1 MNLGDLPPQLP
12 QCVTEVTLDE
22 VTMSRG
28 VLLHDLPQLQKVTV
42 KWMNLGDLPLQLP
55 QCVTEVTLVYVTM
68 SRRVLLH
75 DLQQL
80 QKITLKRMNLGNLP
94 LQLPYSLTD
103 ILLTGVHMSID
114 SWLSLVD
121 HLEHT
126 PHPVQ
131 CDIGDCYVEQIS
143 EVNRLM
149 ERVQSSRCLL
159 VMKVH
164 VGGNPIS
171 FKCQKVAEG

>member
-1 MNLGDLPPQLP
+1 MSRGVLLHDLPQLQKVTLWDMNLGDLPLQLP
-12 QCVTEVTLDE
+12 QCVTEVTLWK

-28 VLLHDLPQLQKVTV
+28 VLLHDLPQLQKVTLRD
-42 KWMNLGDLPLQLP
+42 MNLRD
-55 QCVTEVTLVYVTM
+55 
-68 SRRVLLH
+68 
-75 DLQQL
+75 
-80 QKITLKRMNLGNLP
+80 LP

-103 ILLTGVHMSID
+103 ISLTGVNMSID

-131 CDIGDCYVEQIS
+131 CDISDCYVEPIS
-143 EVNRLM
+143 EVNRLK

-159 VMKVH
+159 VLKVH
-164 VGGNPIS
+164 VGGNLIS